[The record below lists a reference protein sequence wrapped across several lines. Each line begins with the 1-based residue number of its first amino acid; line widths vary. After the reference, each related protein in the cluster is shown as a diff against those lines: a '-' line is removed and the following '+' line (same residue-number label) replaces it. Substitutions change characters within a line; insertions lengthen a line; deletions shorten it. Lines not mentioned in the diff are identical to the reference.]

1 MTIEPTYQR
10 RGCVL
15 ISHSQVFSRMIS
27 YTLVLF
33 VMTSC
38 AKEKSQL
45 TDPLM
50 NTETLSNGV
59 VRISYDVL
67 PSRLLTLDTLSVIDP
82 WSDDTGYLFSS
93 IGSVLGGDESV
104 YIVDRRNKE
113 IAQLDLNG
121 TLIQTFG
128 RPGGGP
134 GEFNTPRNLA
144 WNEDQLW
151 ISDSGH
157 RRISVFSVSGNLIR
171 DFMWPRIINRS
182 LGRFE
187 VNPEGY
193 VYSIFQAYDSDFMNQ
208 QLWYLCRYIEGNAN
222 ADTLLTMK
230 ASPAEVVILESLS
243 GLKQQVN
250 TTPIYASYLWWALS
264 DNTLLTISSLDYRIE
279 FRNLDGELKSLLEI
293 PMSRLPVTTDTKL
306 KWIEEEF
313 SSSPFAYAFTQRGDQ
328 PSRES
333 LNQLPFAEQ
342 RQAIIGIS
350 VDPLSRIWV
359 LSPTEDPSVNMVKIF
374 RHTGEYLG
382 GLDSNELPKTFLLD
396 GSPIFSIHTEDD
408 LERYVVCNVR

>member
-1 MTIEPTYQR
+1 M
-10 RGCVL
+10 
-15 ISHSQVFSRMIS
+15 S
-27 YTLVLF
+27 
-33 VMTSC
+33 SC
-38 AKEKSQL
+38 AKEESQFI
-45 TDPLM
+45 DPLM

-59 VRISYDVL
+59 VRISYDAL
-67 PSRLLTLDTLSVIDP
+67 PSRQLTLDTLSVIDP

-113 IAQLDLNG
+113 VAQLDLTG
-121 TLIQTFG
+121 TLIRTFG

-134 GEFNTPRNLA
+134 GEFNSPRNIA

-157 RRISVFSVSGNLIR
+157 RRVSVFSISGNLIR

-187 VNPEGY
+187 VNSEGY
-193 VYSIFQAYDSDFMNQ
+193 IYSIFQAYGSDFMNQ
-208 QLWYLCRYIEGNAN
+208 QLWYLCRYMEGNAN

-243 GLKQQVN
+243 GLKQQIN

-264 DNTLLTISSLDYRIE
+264 NDTLLSVSSLDYRIE

-293 PMSRLPVTTDTKL
+293 PMPQLPVTTDTKL

-313 SSSPFAYAFTQRGDQ
+313 DSSPFAYAFTQRGDQ

-333 LNQLPFAEQ
+333 LNRLPFAEQ
-342 RQAIIGIS
+342 RQAIIGLS
-350 VDPLSRIWV
+350 VDPITRIWV
-359 LSPTEDPSVNMVKIF
+359 LSPTGDPSKNIVRIF
-374 RHTGEYLG
+374 KRTGEYIG
-382 GLDSNELPKTFLLD
+382 GLDSNVLPQSFLLN
-396 GSPIFSIHTEDD
+396 GSPVFSYQAEDG
-408 LERYVVCNVR
+408 LVRYTVCRVVEP